1 MVFNLMHFLFL
12 EESDGGGGGGGGGCN
27 FSHSVY

>member
-1 MVFNLMHFLFL
+1 MVFNFMHFLFL
-12 EESDGGGGGGGGGCN
+12 EESDRGGGGGCN